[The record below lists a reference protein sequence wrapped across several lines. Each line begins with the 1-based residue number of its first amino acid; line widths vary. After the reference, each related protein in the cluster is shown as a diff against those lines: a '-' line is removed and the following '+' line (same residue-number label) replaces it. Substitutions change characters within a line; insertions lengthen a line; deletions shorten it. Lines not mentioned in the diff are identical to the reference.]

1 MSTYVYVDG
10 QDGFDRQGRRPRA
23 ASNRGLHRH
32 DRATSRGARSHDF
45 YPTFCLPAPGWP
57 RFEAPG
63 GRIRA
68 RISQTSRA
76 RSHRCTAWMLTIH
89 PPAPRSQNRVYQ
101 KHPWDN
107 EMLQATSGAML
118 DFLPPVA
125 YPHVPAT
132 SFATKFVHVST
143 NKIRTPVRVVTFMPD
158 GRRLLSCSQN
168 GEFTLWNG
176 MSFNFETILQA
187 HDCAIQAA
195 CWSKNENWLLTG
207 DDAGRIKYWQTN
219 LNNLKSVNAHTEPV
233 RGVSFAPTDLKFC
246 SCSDDTTVRV
256 FDFARAAPV
265 HTLSGHG
272 GDVKCVDWHPHKGL
286 LASGGKD
293 SLTILWDAGGQEGC
307 RHPRAQEPG
316 DVSQVERQRQLARH
330 RVQGPDDQGVRH
342 TDHEGVGKLPGTHE
356 GRHRRGVAPAA
367 RDAVD
372 VGAGTTAP
380 SCTGSSVAAK
390 EECAAQVKGGH
401 EAAIWSMTWHPAGH
415 ILCSGSNDN
424 TTKFWCRNRPGE
436 VPRDTTVRSGAG
448 AYMDVVEPPT
458 LGGGGGG
465 YRPVGGSGAR
475 GAIPGM
481 APGGPA
487 AAGAPPA
494 RAEGRASAGA
504 AAGRPTGAPPPAPP
518 RGGPAARRLR
528 APPPGRPGGAGGP
541 PPPPPPGRPAGAPPG
556 LGGAGARH
564 KRAKPP
570 GL

>member
-1 MSTYVYVDG
+1 
-10 QDGFDRQGRRPRA
+10 
-23 ASNRGLHRH
+23 
-32 DRATSRGARSHDF
+32 
-45 YPTFCLPAPGWP
+45 
-57 RFEAPG
+57 
-63 GRIRA
+63 
-68 RISQTSRA
+68 
-76 RSHRCTAWMLTIH
+76 
-89 PPAPRSQNRVYQ
+89 
-101 KHPWDN
+101 
-107 EMLQATSGAML
+107 MLQATSGAML

-207 DDAGRIKYWQTN
+207 DDTGRIKYWQTN

-293 SLTILWDAGGQEGC
+293 SLTILWDAREG
-307 RHPRAQEPG
+307 
-316 DVSQVERQRQLARH
+316 
-330 RVQGPDDQGVRH
+330 
-342 TDHEGVGKLPGTHE
+342 KK
-356 GRHRRGVAPAA
+356 
-367 RDAVD
+367 AVD
-372 VGAGTTAP
+372 IHAHKNQVTCLKWNANGNWLATGCKDQTIKVFDIRTMKELENFRGHTRDVTAVVWHPQHETLLTSGGYDGTIMYWIVGRGQ
-380 SCTGSSVAAK
+380 

-424 TTKFWCRNRPGE
+424 TTKFWCRNRPGASGHDGSIGSRGAHGRRRAAH
-436 VPRDTTVRSGAG
+436 VGRRGAG
-448 AYMDVVEPPT
+448 TGPWA
-458 LGGGGGG
+458 GA
-465 YRPVGGSGAR
+465 AR
-475 GAIPGM
+475 GRHPGDGAGGFRRRRPPPG
-481 APGGPA
+481 APR
-487 AAGAPPA
+487 GAPPPA
-494 RAEGRASAGA
+494 RRGEPRAPPPAPPREA
-504 AAGRPTGAPPPAPP
+504 QGAPPPAPP
-518 RGGPAARRLR
+518 PGAGRCGRTATSSSTREAGRGAARARRGRGMGPSLR
-528 APPPGRPGGAGGP
+528 GWTGTR
-541 PPPPPPGRPAGAPPG
+541 
-556 LGGAGARH
+556 
-564 KRAKPP
+564 
-570 GL
+570 

>member
-1 MSTYVYVDG
+1 
-10 QDGFDRQGRRPRA
+10 
-23 ASNRGLHRH
+23 
-32 DRATSRGARSHDF
+32 
-45 YPTFCLPAPGWP
+45 
-57 RFEAPG
+57 
-63 GRIRA
+63 
-68 RISQTSRA
+68 
-76 RSHRCTAWMLTIH
+76 
-89 PPAPRSQNRVYQ
+89 
-101 KHPWDN
+101 
-107 EMLQATSGAML
+107 MLQATSGAML

-207 DDAGRIKYWQTN
+207 DDTGRIKYWQTN
-219 LNNLKSVNAHTEPV
+219 LNNLKSVNAHAEPV

-293 SLTILWDAGGQEGC
+293 SLTILWDAREG
-307 RHPRAQEPG
+307 
-316 DVSQVERQRQLARH
+316 
-330 RVQGPDDQGVRH
+330 
-342 TDHEGVGKLPGTHE
+342 KK
-356 GRHRRGVAPAA
+356 
-367 RDAVD
+367 AVD
-372 VGAGTTAP
+372 IHAHKNQVTCLKWNANGNWLATGCKDQTIKVFDIRTMKELENFRGHTRDVTAVVWHPQHETLLTSGGYDGTIMYWIVGRGQ
-380 SCTGSSVAAK
+380 

-481 APGGPA
+481 APGGPPPPA
-487 AAGAPPA
+487 PPPGAPRGAPPPA
-494 RAEGRASAGA
+494 PPP
-504 AAGRPTGAPPPAPP
+504 GRPTGAPPPAPP
-518 RGGPAARRLR
+518 RGGPAARRLPRLRRVGR
-528 APPPGRPGGAGGP
+528 AVRADRRLLLRPGGRPGRRPGSAARARGIRGPSLRGCDAYSMKFIAAGESFNIE
-541 PPPPPPGRPAGAPPG
+541 AESAWTNE
-556 LGGAGARH
+556 ARGCE
-564 KRAKPP
+564 AMS
-570 GL
+570 

>member
-1 MSTYVYVDG
+1 
-10 QDGFDRQGRRPRA
+10 RRPVQRRTVDYTA
-23 ASNRGLHRH
+23 TTVRH
-32 DRATSRGARSHDF
+32 
-45 YPTFCLPAPGWP
+45 L
-57 RFEAPG
+57 E
-63 GRIRA
+63 
-68 RISQTSRA
+68 
-76 RSHRCTAWMLTIH
+76 
-89 PPAPRSQNRVYQ
+89 NRVYQ

-293 SLTILWDAGGQEGC
+293 SLTILWDAREG
-307 RHPRAQEPG
+307 
-316 DVSQVERQRQLARH
+316 
-330 RVQGPDDQGVRH
+330 
-342 TDHEGVGKLPGTHE
+342 KK
-356 GRHRRGVAPAA
+356 
-367 RDAVD
+367 AVD
-372 VGAGTTAP
+372 IHAHKNQVTCLKWNANGNWLATGCKDQTIKVFDIRTMKELENFRGHTRDVTAVVWHPQHETLLTSGGYDGTIMYWIVGRGQ
-380 SCTGSSVAAK
+380 

-436 VPRDTTVRSGAG
+436 VPRD
-448 AYMDVVEPPT
+448 
-458 LGGGGGG
+458 
-465 YRPVGGSGAR
+465 
-475 GAIPGM
+475 
-481 APGGPA
+481 
-487 AAGAPPA
+487 
-494 RAEGRASAGA
+494 
-504 AAGRPTGAPPPAPP
+504 
-518 RGGPAARRLR
+518 
-528 APPPGRPGGAGGP
+528 
-541 PPPPPPGRPAGAPPG
+541 
-556 LGGAGARH
+556 
-564 KRAKPP
+564 
-570 GL
+570 